1 MDMGECTAGH
11 PATLADPCYAESV
24 AAKNR
29 LQHES
34 SPYLRQH
41 EDNPVDWH
49 PWGAEARALA
59 AREDKPLLI
68 SIGYASCHWCHVMA
82 HESFEDP
89 QTAELMNDLF
99 VNVKIDREE
108 RPDVDAVYMA
118 AVQAMTGSG
127 GWPLT
132 VVATPDGEPFFGGTY
147 FPPDE
152 RHGRPSFGRVLR
164 ALADAWTNR
173 RREVLESA
181 ASMRQHLGRLERLGG
196 EREPLSKGLL
206 VEALGTMVRQSD
218 PVHGGFGGAPKFP
231 PHATLRFLL
240 RRDEPEA
247 RQVAELTLDR
257 MARGGIYDQV
267 GGGFARYAV
276 DGSWT
281 VPHFEKMLYDN
292 AQLVSRYAVA
302 YARWRTPAY
311 RRVVEQTIAWADREL
326 LLPGGAYASSL
337 DADSEGEEGRFY
349 VWTAGEVDAALG
361 EDAPL
366 GRAWFGVTESGN
378 FEGRNVLTARA
389 DPAEVQERFG
399 LDDDELGVRL
409 ARVRGRLLEVR
420 GERVRPALDDKIL
433 TSWNGLMIGALA
445 DAGRFLDRPN
455 MRARATGVADFVHA
469 HLADGRRLW
478 HVYGTDARGHGSA
491 KVQGI
496 LEDYAYLG
504 LGLLQLYRATF
515 EPRWMTWALDLCE
528 AVMTYFHDAEDG
540 GFFTTPED
548 GEGLLVRPKEPH
560 DAATP
565 GASAAAAELVA
576 RCAHLTGREDL
587 REAAAQA
594 TEPFVA
600 GMRGQPTGFGT
611 LLVVADE
618 LASPPREVAVMGPRG
633 DAATRALLA
642 ELRRPLPGVLLAQAE
657 GRGDP
662 LADMIP
668 VLRDRGPVDGMPAAY
683 VCEGGA
689 CRLPTTD
696 PDELARQLM

>member
-1 MDMGECTAGH
+1 M
-11 PATLADPCYAESV
+11 

-49 PWGAEARALA
+49 PWGADARERA

-89 QTAELMNDLF
+89 RTAELMNDAF

-132 VVATPDGEPFFGGTY
+132 VVATPEGEPFFGGTY

-152 RHGRPSFGRVLR
+152 RHGRPSFRRVLQ
-164 ALADAWTNR
+164 ALADAWANR

-196 EREPLSKGLL
+196 ERE
-206 VEALGTMVRQSD
+206 ALGEGLFEQALAALAHQAD

-247 RQVAELTLDR
+247 RQMAELALDR
-257 MARGGIYDQV
+257 MAQGGIYDQV

-302 YARWRTPAY
+302 YARWGTDAD
-311 RRVVEQTIAWADREL
+311 RRVVEETVAWADREL
-326 LLPGGAYASSL
+326 LLPGGGYASSL

-349 VWTAGEVDAALG
+349 VWTAAAFDAALG
-361 EDAPL
+361 ADAPL
-366 GRAWFGVTESGN
+366 GRAWFGVTASGN

-399 LDDDELGVRL
+399 LDEEELADRVARL
-409 ARVRGRLLEVR
+409 RERLLEVR
-420 GERVRPALDDKIL
+420 AERVRPALDDKIL
-433 TSWNGLMIGALA
+433 TSWNGLMVGALA
-445 DAGRFLDRPN
+445 DAGRFLDRPD
-455 MRARATGVADFVHA
+455 MVDRAGGVADFVRDR
-469 HLADGRRLW
+469 LADGSRLW
-478 HVYGTDARGHGSA
+478 HVYGTDAQGQGRA

-515 EPRWMTWALDLCE
+515 EPRWLTWALDLSE
-528 AVMTYFHDAEDG
+528 AVMTHFHDADG
-540 GFFTTPED
+540 GGFYTTPDD

-576 RCAHLTGREDL
+576 RCAHLTGRDDL

-611 LLVVADE
+611 LLVVADL
-618 LASPPREVAVMGPRG
+618 LASPPREVAIVGPRR

-642 ELRRPLPGVLLAQAE
+642 ELRRPLPRVLLAQAE

-662 LADMIP
+662 LAERVP
-668 VLRDRGPVDGMPAAY
+668 VLRDRTPVEGVPAAY

-689 CRLPTTD
+689 CRLPTTE
-696 PDELARQLM
+696 PAELARQLAHPPGARPDARDGGKQDPAPG